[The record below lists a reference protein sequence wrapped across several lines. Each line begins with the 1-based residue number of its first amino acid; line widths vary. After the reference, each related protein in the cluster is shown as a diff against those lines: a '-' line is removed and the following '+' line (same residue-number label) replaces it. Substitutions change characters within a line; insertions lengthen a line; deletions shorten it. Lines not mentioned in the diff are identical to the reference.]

1 MKTTNIMFEQLFNKP
16 EMKERR
22 RALRKR
28 MTPAEVA
35 FWSMIRKRQLE
46 GKRFLRQYSVGYYIV
61 DFCCPEHKL
70 VIELDGEVHNSEEAK
85 AYDAARTLFLESVGF
100 TVLRFENLE
109 VFDYPERT
117 LDEIRRY
124 LK

>member
-1 MKTTNIMFEQLFNKP
+1 MMFEQLFNKP

-35 FWSMIRKRQLE
+35 LWSMIRKRQLE

-100 TVLRFENLE
+100 TVLRFENFE